1 MDYMPPQKH
10 HKMNR
15 QTLSMWVFATMLFGC
30 ILWNTACVNQISEE
44 VREGDVPIILQTK
57 IGRTSAKTTYR
68 TFKKGDTVGLF
79 ATLDPSDLEANPYLN
94 NFRLECGDKAMLIP
108 QRAVFYPEGDAL
120 LDFISY
126 YPYRPEGK
134 VDGTAIIPVS
144 VEKDQSDSLKYSQS
158 DFLIARKTKVKSTPK
173 AVELA
178 YQHKLTKIKIALIP
192 GKGEKVGDMLKANPR
207 IIATGFKT
215 QANYNLKDD
224 TLSDL
229 NNVGDISVFGKWSVK
244 GASLIG
250 KELIIIPQEIN
261 ENEQSFMMEWN
272 GKLYNCSF
280 PNWSLESSTEYTI
293 NISST
298 QAGSIIF
305 HGIISKISSWKPG
318 SDKNTD
324 NQKEYATIHL
334 AALSFENSNVYRVYN
349 GGKPVAEICKEYLN
363 SEALTSRAIV
373 AYPVLDNGKTD
384 LNGGTVLQL
393 LDKEEAI
400 NGGKISWNPGTNSF
414 SYQKG
419 NSAPISQIYLNDKK
433 EILLDKTNDVIN
445 VDVVGYTLKDL
456 RDGNLKEYPIVK
468 IGTQYWMRTELHAT
482 AYQTGKELLQQT
494 SLEEGPGYFKPD
506 NYDIYFYNGEALLN
520 GKLNPVGWRI
530 PSEKDWN
537 QLKKYTHESA
547 ASLKTGEWKALSA
560 GEVSPVNN
568 LTMFGAY
575 PVGMWCNGK
584 HYSAYKMTGF
594 WSWNEKEKT
603 IPKQTV
609 FFIGEK
615 DEFISDG
622 TMITNKNYYKAL
634 SIRCIK
640 E

>member
-1 MDYMPPQKH
+1 
-10 HKMNR
+10 MNR
-15 QTLSMWVFATMLFGC
+15 QTLCIRTFAAILFCC

-44 VREGDVPIILQTK
+44 VREGDVPITFQTK
-57 IGRTSAKTTYR
+57 IRKTSAKVTY
-68 TFKKGDTVGLF
+68 TKFNKGETIGLF
-79 ATLDPSDLEANPYLN
+79 AMLYPSDLEENPYLN
-94 NFRLECGDKAMLIP
+94 NLRLECGDKSLLIP
-108 QRAVFYPEGDAL
+108 ERVVFYPEGDSP

-134 VDGTAIIPVS
+134 VDGTAIMPVS
-144 VEKDQSDSLKYSQS
+144 VEKDQSDTLKYSQS
-158 DFLIARKTKVKSTPK
+158 DFLIAKKMKVKSTPK
-173 AVELA
+173 AVELE
-178 YQHKLTKIKIALIP
+178 YQHKLTKINIVLIP
-192 GKGEKVGDMLKANPR
+192 GKGEKVEDMLKANPR
-207 IIATGFKT
+207 IIATGLKT

-224 TLSDL
+224 TFSDL
-229 NNVGDISVFGKWSVK
+229 NNLADITVFGKWSIK
-244 GASLIG
+244 GPSLIG
-250 KELIIIPQEIN
+250 KGLIIIPQEIN
-261 ENEQSFMMEWN
+261 ENEQSFTMEWN

-305 HGIISKISSWKPG
+305 QGIISKISSWKPG
-318 SDKNTD
+318 SEKNTD

-334 AALSFENSNVYRVYN
+334 AALSFKNSNVYRVYN

-363 SEALTSRAIV
+363 SEALSSRAIV
-373 AYPVLDNGKTD
+373 IYPVLDNGKTD
-384 LNGGTVLQL
+384 LSGGTVLQL
-393 LDKEEAI
+393 LDQEEAI
-400 NGGKISWNPGTNSF
+400 NGGKIRWNSGTNSF

-419 NSAPISQIYLNDKK
+419 NSTPISQIYLNDKK
-433 EILLDKTNDVIN
+433 EILLDKTDDVIN
-445 VDVVGYTLKDL
+445 VNVVGYTLKDL
-456 RDGNLKEYPIVK
+456 RNGTLKEYPIVK
-468 IGTQYWMRTELHAT
+468 IGTQYWMNTELNAT

-494 SLEEGPGYFKPD
+494 NLGEGAGYFKPD

-530 PSEKDWN
+530 PSEEDWK
-537 QLKKYTHESA
+537 QLKKYTNEST
-547 ASLKTGEWKALSA
+547 ASLKTGKWEALSA
-560 GEVSPVNN
+560 GEVSPINN

-575 PVGMWCNGK
+575 PVGMWFNGK
-584 HYSAYKMTGF
+584 HYDTYKMTGF